1 MLRHNH
7 QIKGGVAVAGYI
19 QGNFTKIGLQGLAT
33 EPIAAVIAVFTCRIV
48 LGITGMQP

>member
-7 QIKGGVAVAGYI
+7 RIKGGVAVAGYI

-33 EPIAAVIAVFTCRIV
+33 ESIAAVTAVFTCRIV